1 MGKAKNVLRYTHTY
15 VHVHVCMKWKCQF
28 TLAVKLKQHEFPQ
41 AETTHHG
48 LYRMFQGGWQ
58 AAPGQTFY
66 VKKEVS
72 TTELWKD

>member
-1 MGKAKNVLRYTHTY
+1 MGKEENVLRYTHTY

-48 LYRMFQGGWQ
+48 RYRMFQGGGKQ
-58 AAPGQTFY
+58 LQGRPF
-66 VKKEVS
+66 K
-72 TTELWKD
+72 